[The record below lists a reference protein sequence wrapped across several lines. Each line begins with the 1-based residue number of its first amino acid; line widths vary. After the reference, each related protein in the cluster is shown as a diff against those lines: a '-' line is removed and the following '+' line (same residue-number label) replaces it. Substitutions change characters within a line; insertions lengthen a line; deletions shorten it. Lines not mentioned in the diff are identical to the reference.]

1 MGTVWA
7 PLRESACLTRPAMRR
22 SSRAWFAGLYEA
34 FAPRL
39 RRFLRYQVSDVDT
52 AEDLLQQVF
61 VKMIEALPR
70 YRAHGVPF
78 AAWVFRIARNLVIDT
93 RRTAHPAAPI
103 ELAEDHPAQ
112 DEGPERTAERADD
125 RARLMVALDGLP
137 ADQRD
142 VLIWRFFGELSPME
156 TASAMGRSTEAVRS
170 LQHRAVLALRTS
182 LAAQGPFS
190 LGGPQ

>member
-1 MGTVWA
+1 MPDPSGDAAVI
-7 PLRESACLTRPAMRR
+7 ESLVR
-22 SSRAWFAGLYEA
+22 SAGQGDAAAFAGLYEA

-39 RRFLRYQVSDVDT
+39 RRFLRYQVPDVDT

-112 DEGPERTAERADD
+112 DEGPEHAAERADD

>member
-1 MGTVWA
+1 MPDPSGDAAVI
-7 PLRESACLTRPAMRR
+7 ESLVR
-22 SSRAWFAGLYEA
+22 SAGQGDAAAFAGLYEA